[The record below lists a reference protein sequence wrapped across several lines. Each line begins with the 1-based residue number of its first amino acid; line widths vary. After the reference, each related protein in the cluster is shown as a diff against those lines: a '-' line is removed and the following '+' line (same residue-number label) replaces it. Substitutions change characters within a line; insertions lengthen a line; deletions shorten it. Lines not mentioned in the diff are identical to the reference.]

1 MEKPLRNASLHA
13 SPDNICGVR
22 FPGQQ
27 VCQSVSAVF
36 ALCMR
41 EKITPERG
49 LVPGSGVRFDS
60 MGDRNGG
67 GRNYSPTL
75 FPTLFPTSNPPRFIP

>member
-1 MEKPLRNASLHA
+1 
-13 SPDNICGVR
+13 
-22 FPGQQ
+22 
-27 VCQSVSAVF
+27 
-36 ALCMR
+36 MR

-75 FPTLFPTSNPPRFIP
+75 FPTLFPTSNPPRFIPWKSREEGGFDQGNAPGGSVVLP